1 MVELSISAKPGK
13 TDEKIKIPIKK
24 IIIVFFIYFKTHSLR
39 VGQTISKL
47 KNFPLGSKKVKLIE
61 GRISFLARRVHNASW
76 TWFTAAAQRLILTGL
91 S

>member
-1 MVELSISAKPGK
+1 
-13 TDEKIKIPIKK
+13 
-24 IIIVFFIYFKTHSLR
+24 